1 MPQSLEQPLADDAPR
16 QRASTSDAGLIFK
29 TRVQESREVPQ
40 PAKPTAVTSD
50 EPWWKWTERRIDYR
64 LDAFGEAVG
73 QALGTKACEVRET
86 LQHEIELVKRESE
99 QLRHEFNA
107 RSN

>member
-40 PAKPTAVTSD
+40 PAKPAVTSD